1 MKIREY
7 FLFKHVDE

>member
-7 FLFKHVDE
+7 FLFKHVDK